1 MFIIGKNKILP
12 GVEDIAEMAF
22 LLFAC
27 LYLAVMLSPVDIQ
40 SDLINSKFLR
50 LNDKTE
56 LKY

>member
-27 LYLAVMLSPVDIQ
+27 LYWAVMLSPVDIQ
-40 SDLINSKFLR
+40 SNLINSKFL
-50 LNDKTE
+50 K
-56 LKY
+56 